1 MPISETDEIA
11 VAPADGP
18 PVNPECAALLRLARA
33 HFGADA
39 ALIVVSA
46 AEGPCLFGI
55 EGTLPAPLPSDP
67 FATRASHAPD
77 IELSASRAAC
87 ALRAADGTRLGA
99 LLLISPA
106 PHTPNTLAALDDFTA
121 LASAALERALRE
133 PACAPPGAEPVAC
146 APFAHD
152 LVALALNGSGTGIWD
167 RDIATGEIRYSS
179 EWKAI
184 LGYAP
189 HELSTRIEDAVDR
202 LHPDDRAYVQAQM
215 RRHFEGGSDRYEV
228 EHRIRCKDG
237 RYKWICSRGKVV
249 GRDGAGRAL
258 RMVGATTDITA
269 LRETAARLQQ
279 SIDLITNLTD
289 EVDGLV
295 FQYREPADGRPQFSY
310 VSRGIE
316 QIYELDPAQAAIDA
330 ESVDARIDPRDLAMY
345 RQSLRESAAT
355 LTPWRLEYR
364 VLLPRQGLR
373 WRHGEARPQR
383 LPDGGTLWHGFV
395 SDTTE
400 RKRIEAELHELAT
413 IDHLTELANRRDFLA
428 QSASELER
436 LRRAGHGEAAVLM
449 LDLDHFKSLN
459 DRWGHALGDHA
470 LRHFAR
476 LMRDA
481 ARSADIVG
489 RIGGE
494 EFAIVL
500 PGLGIEA
507 AMAFGLRLQRHIGAS
522 PLEFAGQCVGLTVSI
537 GVDRMTAADLGVD
550 QVLSRCDKAL
560 YRAKARG
567 RNRIELHG
575 EPE

>member
-1 MPISETDEIA
+1 M
-11 VAPADGP
+11 
-18 PVNPECAALLRLARA
+18 
-33 HFGADA
+33 
-39 ALIVVSA
+39 
-46 AEGPCLFGI
+46 
-55 EGTLPAPLPSDP
+55 
-67 FATRASHAPD
+67 
-77 IELSASRAAC
+77 
-87 ALRAADGTRLGA
+87 
-99 LLLISPA
+99 
-106 PHTPNTLAALDDFTA
+106 
-121 LASAALERALRE
+121 
-133 PACAPPGAEPVAC
+133 
-146 APFAHD
+146 
-152 LVALALNGSGTGIWD
+152 ALALKGSGTGIWD
-167 RDIATGEIRYSS
+167 RDVATGEIRYSP
-179 EWKAI
+179 EWTAI

-215 RRHFEGGSDRYEV
+215 RLHFEGDTDRYEV

-237 RYKWICSRGKVV
+237 SYKWICSRGKVV
-249 GRDGAGRAL
+249 SRDASGRAL

-295 FQYREPADGRPQFSY
+295 FQYRETADGRPHFSY

-316 QIYELDPAQAAIDA
+316 QIYELDAAHAANHA
-330 ESVDARIDPRDLAMY
+330 EAVDARIDPRDLVAY

-428 QSASELER
+428 RSASELAS
-436 LRRAGHGEAAVLM
+436 LRRAGYGEAAVLM

-459 DRWGHALGDHA
+459 DRWGHAFGDRA

-476 LMRDA
+476 MMRDE

-507 AMAFGLRLQRHIGAS
+507 AMAFGLRLQCHVGAA
-522 PLEFAGQCVGLTVSI
+522 PLEFAGQRVELTVSI

-560 YRAKARG
+560 YLAKARG
-567 RNRIELHG
+567 RNRIELHR

>member
-1 MPISETDEIA
+1 MLISETGETA
-11 VAPADGP
+11 VAPVDGP
-18 PVNPECAALLRLARA
+18 PVNAECAALLRLARA
-33 HFGADA
+33 HFGAES

-46 AEGPCLFGI
+46 ASGPYLFGI
-55 EGTLPAPLPSDP
+55 EGPLPIPLPGDP
-67 FATRASHAPD
+67 FAARAGHLPD
-77 IELSASRAAC
+77 LDLCGTRAAC

-99 LLLISPA
+99 LLLIAPA
-106 PHTPNTLAALDDFTA
+106 PHTPDFPAALNDIAA
-121 LASAALERALRE
+121 LAGPALDRALRDH
-133 PACAPPGAEPVAC
+133 ACARPEPVAC

-167 RDIATGEIRYSS
+167 RDVATGEIRYSP

-215 RRHFEGGSDRYEV
+215 REHFEGGTGRYEV

-249 GRDGAGRAL
+249 SRDGAGRAL

-279 SIDLITNLTD
+279 SIDLITHLTD

-295 FQYREPADGRPQFSY
+295 FQYRETADGCPHFSY

-316 QIYELDPAQAAIDA
+316 QIYELDPARAAISA
-330 ESVDARIDPRDLAMY
+330 EAVEARIDPRDLAAY

-413 IDHLTELANRRDFLA
+413 IDHLTDLANRRDFLA
-428 QSASELER
+428 QSAAELAR

-476 LMRDA
+476 LMRDE

-507 AMAFGLRLQRHIGAS
+507 AMAFGLRLQRHVGAA
-522 PLEFAGQCVGLTVSI
+522 PLEFSGQCIGLTVSI

-560 YRAKARG
+560 YLAKARG
-567 RNRIELHG
+567 RNRIERHG